1 MDKKL
6 GVPKSIQNGFVLVH
20 GDVIVTMDADGQHDP
35 SDIPKL
41 IKPLTEGKAEVALGV
56 RDEISDRSE
65 RIINLLTNLSVK
77 CSDVGT
83 GFRAIRAGLAKK
95 MRLHG
100 ACLCGTF
107 VLEVHKHG
115 ARITEIPVQIKSR
128 MYGKR
133 KVRTRHIKQFFHVL
147 TDLIFLRDAR
157 ARNNDQI
164 LNRYCMHAVSIFG
177 SACHLDF
184 GLNLFSPHFSGWF
197 HQSFQFV
204 TYEIVNGVPYDSSS
218 GQIDIDEVIPQTVN
232 RNLSYLPRDQHVH
245 LLL

>member
-1 MDKKL
+1 MAEPKVSVVIPAYNEAMSIGNVIAECKRFCDEIIVIDDGSTDDTAKIAENRGAVTILHGKKL
-6 GVPKSIQNGFVLVH
+6 GVPEAIKNGFVLAH
-20 GDVIVTMDADGQHDP
+20 GDIIVTMDADGQHDP

-83 GFRAIRAGLAKK
+83 GFRAIRADLAKK

-115 ARITEIPVQIKSR
+115 ARITEIPVQMKPR

-133 KVRTRHIKQFFHVL
+133 KVRTRHIKQFFYVL
-147 TDLIFLRDAR
+147 KDLIFLKDSIETGKVTSVIDRCYP
-157 ARNNDQI
+157 
-164 LNRYCMHAVSIFG
+164 LNKVIEAHRYI
-177 SACHLDF
+177 ACK
-184 GLNLFSPHFSGWF
+184 
-197 HQSFQFV
+197 
-204 TYEIVNGVPYDSSS
+204 YSS
-218 GQIDIDEVIPQTVN
+218 
-232 RNLSYLPRDQHVH
+232 
-245 LLL
+245 